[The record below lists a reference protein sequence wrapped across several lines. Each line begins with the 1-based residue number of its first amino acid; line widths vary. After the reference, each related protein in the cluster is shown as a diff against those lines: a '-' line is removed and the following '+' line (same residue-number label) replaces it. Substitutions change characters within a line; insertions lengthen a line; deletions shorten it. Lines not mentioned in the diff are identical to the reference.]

1 MIFDYHI
8 GVNRMKFKL
17 FGLSVLLAVFSANS
31 FATEYIYRELMANT
45 LPLQHCDSKEKASNE
60 AKKPYKITIYAKK
73 FCQTQGYGWHV
84 EQIKNNGKLVCN
96 DCNLADNKGKVQCYI
111 EDVVV
116 ECKRIKPG
124 TVGMLPGKG

>member
-1 MIFDYHI
+1 
-8 GVNRMKFKL
+8 MKFNL
-17 FGLSVLLAVFSANS
+17 IGLGTILAIVSANS

-45 LPLQHCDSKEKASNE
+45 LPLQHCDSKEKASSDAE
-60 AKKPYKITIYAKK
+60 KSYKLSMYAKK

-84 EQIKNNGKLVCN
+84 EQIKDNGKLVCN
-96 DCNLADNKGKVQCYI
+96 ECSSVENKGKFQCHI